1 MHSKINQRINQVTER
16 TLVVG
21 IDIAKLK
28 HYATFVDERGRV
40 LVDAFP
46 ITQTQNGFEELYGS
60 ILEAMKSHNKSEVI
74 VGVEPTGHYW
84 LNLAYFLDDRGIP
97 LVVINPSHVK
107 QVKELDDNLQT
118 KNDKKDSVTIARLM
132 KDGRF
137 SKPKLLRE
145 HQAEIRS
152 AYNLRESLIQARTDL
167 KNSLHRWI
175 DKHFPELFLVFKDF
189 SAMMLAVLEEGLL
202 PTDIAGM
209 EPEELAS
216 LCALG
221 GRMKQRRPRKAAELV
236 QAARN
241 SIGLNEAPD
250 GAKREIKSL
259 MRRYRLVEEEIL
271 QSEDV
276 LNELIHLTAEFEYIS
291 SIPGLG
297 EMTVAGILAETGSLT
312 DYESPR
318 QLIKLAGLT
327 LRENSSG
334 LHKGQ
339 KRISKRG
346 RRRLRTLLYKAIL
359 PLIRNNEAFR
369 MLYEHY
375 TTRPE
380 NPLRGKQAMTV
391 LSGKLLKVI
400 HGLCTKQ
407 VHFDSA
413 QMIQDLSCLRTAS

>member
-1 MHSKINQRINQVTER
+1 MNSRANQRINQVTEK

-21 IDIAKLK
+21 IDIAKRK
-28 HYATFVDERGRV
+28 HYASFVDERGRL
-40 LVDAFP
+40 LVNAFP
-46 ITQTQNGFEELYGS
+46 INQTQNGFEALYQS
-60 ILEAMKSHNKSEVI
+60 ILEGMENHNKSEVI

-84 LNLAYFLDDRGIP
+84 LNLAYFLEGRGIP
-97 LVVINPSHVK
+97 LVVVNPSHVK

-145 HQAEIRS
+145 LEAEIRS

-167 KNSLHRWI
+167 KNNLHRWV

-202 PTDIAGM
+202 PTEIASM
-209 EPEELAS
+209 EPEELAN
-216 LCALG
+216 LCASG
-221 GRMKQRRPRKAAELV
+221 GRMKQRRPKKAKELV
-236 QAARN
+236 QVARN
-241 SIGLNEAPD
+241 SIGISQAPD
-250 GAKREIKSL
+250 GAKREIGSL
-259 MRRYRLVEEEIL
+259 MRRYRLIEEEIIFTD
-271 QSEDV
+271 EA
-276 LNELIHLTAEFEYIS
+276 LNELTRQTAEFEYIS
-291 SIPGLG
+291 SVPGLG
-297 EMTVAGILAETGSLT
+297 EMTVAGILSEVGSLT

-334 LHKGQ
+334 MHKGQ

-359 PLIRNNEAFR
+359 PLIRNNEAFKL
-369 MLYEHY
+369 LYEHY

-380 NPLRGKQAMTV
+380 NPLKGKQAITV
-391 LSGKLLKVI
+391 LSTKLLKI
-400 HGLCTKQ
+400 LHGLCTKQ
-407 VHFDSA
+407 VHFDSGR
-413 QMIQDLSCLRTAS
+413 MIRDLTCLRTA